1 MFKMCGICGWIAF
14 KGPLDEGI
22 LEKMRDSLIHRGPDD
37 RGDVI
42 LFSKNK
48 WEIGLAHRRLSIIDL
63 SSLGRQPMA
72 NEDNTIYLVYNGE
85 IYNFID
91 LREEL
96 IKRGHRFR
104 SKTDSEVIIHS
115 YEEWGEEC
123 FKKFNGM
130 FAIALWDG
138 RKDTLILARDRM
150 GKKPLYY
157 FECPQGFLF
166 ASELKALLLHP
177 YIKKE
182 INPEGLV
189 KYLLYDY
196 LLPPHS
202 IIKGVKKL
210 KPSQILKLEPS
221 GEIKTYFFWDIP
233 SPEKLE
239 ISDEEIEKKII
250 ELLLK
255 ATERRLISDV
265 PLGVFLSGGIDSS
278 SIVAMMAEILPPKE
292 IKTFSIGFEE
302 KSFDESPYSD
312 LIAKKFGTD
321 HYSEKFTIKKA
332 IETLPEVL
340 QFLDEPFA
348 DPSILPT
355 YMLSKI
361 TRKRVTV
368 ALGGDGGDEL
378 FAGYPTFQAMRL
390 SLIYEK
396 IPSFL
401 RKGIIENAVKAL
413 PVSTKDMS
421 FDFKAKQFIKGIPY
435 PPPVRNQIWLS
446 GFSPD
451 EIRECLED
459 EILKEVDLEAPFS
472 EIEEMGKGLPLM
484 DRMIYI
490 YKRTYLAE
498 DILMKV
504 DRASMAVSLE
514 VRAPYLD
521 KDFVE
526 FVSRLPF
533 DKKMK
538 GLKMKYILKRA
549 LKKYLPKEIIYRR
562 KKGFGI
568 PVAEWL
574 KRELKEDLI
583 KTLSNTPYI
592 KKNYIRK
599 IIDEHMSGK
608 VDHRKKLWPLF
619 IFGKWVERWLV

>member
-1 MFKMCGICGWIAF
+1 MCGICGWIAF
-14 KGPLDEGI
+14 NGEIEENVLI
-22 LEKMRDSLIHRGPDD
+22 KMRDSLIHRGPDD
-37 RGDVI
+37 CGSII
-42 LFSKNK
+42 LTSKNRWK
-48 WEIGLAHRRLSIIDL
+48 IGLAHRRLSIIDI
-63 SSLGRQPMA
+63 SSFGRQPMT
-72 NEDNTIYLVYNGE
+72 NEDNSIHLVYNGE
-85 IYNFID
+85 IYNFLE

-96 IKRGHRFR
+96 IKKGHKFR
-104 SKTDSEVIIHS
+104 SRTDSEVIIHS

-130 FAIALWDG
+130 FAIGLWDT
-138 RKDTLILARDRM
+138 KNETLFLVRDRM
-150 GKKPLYY
+150 GKKPVYY
-157 FECPQGFLF
+157 FESPHGFLF

-177 YIKKE
+177 YLKKE
-182 INPEGLV
+182 IDKNGLV
-189 KYLLYDY
+189 KYLLFDY
-196 LLPPHS
+196 LLPPTA

-210 KPSQILKLEPS
+210 KSSHILKLDSS
-221 GEIKTYFFWDIP
+221 GRIKTYPFWNIP
-233 SPEKLE
+233 VPEKIEL
-239 ISDEEIEKKII
+239 SDEEIEKEIV

-278 SIVAMMAEILPPKE
+278 SVVAMMAEILPPKE

-302 KSFDESPYSD
+302 KSFDESDYFN

-321 HYSEKFTIKKA
+321 HYSEKFTIKNA
-332 IETLPEVL
+332 METIPEVL
-340 QFLDEPFA
+340 EFLDEPFA

-378 FAGYPTFQAMRL
+378 FAGYPTFQAMKL
-390 SLIYEK
+390 SMIYEK
-396 IPSFL
+396 IPYFI
-401 RKGIIENAVKAL
+401 RKNFIERIVKSL

-435 PPPVRNQIWLS
+435 PHHIRNQIWLS
-446 GFSPD
+446 GFSPE
-451 EIRECLED
+451 EIKECLED
-459 EILKEVDLEAPFS
+459 EVLKEVDIENPFS
-472 EIEEMGKGLPLM
+472 ELEEMGNGLSVM

-514 VRAPYLD
+514 VRAPFLD

-526 FVSRLPF
+526 FVSKLPF
-533 DKKMK
+533 GKKMK
-538 GLKMKYILKRA
+538 GLKMKFILKRA
-549 LKKYLPKEIIYRR
+549 LRKYLPEEIIYRK

-574 KRELKEDLI
+574 KKDLKDDLI
-583 KTLSNTPYI
+583 KTLSKTPFI
-592 KKNYIRK
+592 KKESIKK
-599 IIDEHMSGK
+599 IMDEHISGRI
-608 VDHRKKLWPLF
+608 DHRKKLWPLY
-619 IFGKWVERWLV
+619 IFGKWAERWL